1 MQATL
6 RLLRSR
12 DRTEAEIRTALL
24 TKGFDDAEIGLVL
37 SELAKYRYV
46 DDSRVAER
54 AVEKA
59 ARDQSGRLLVEHKLS
74 LRGVSEDEIEK
85 ALADLPAETDL
96 AEEAFWKHRKPG
108 DTPARAAA
116 RLARKGFDEDTVRTI
131 IERHFPE
138 FD

>member
-1 MQATL
+1 MQAAL

-12 DRTEAEIRTALL
+12 DRTEAEIRTALS
-24 TKGFDDAEIGLVL
+24 TKGFEDAEIGLVL
-37 SELAKYRYV
+37 VELTKYRYV

-54 AVEKA
+54 TTEKA
-59 ARDQSGRLLVEHKLS
+59 VRDQSGRLLVEHMLS
-74 LRGVSEDEIEK
+74 LRGVPEEEIER
-85 ALADLPAETDL
+85 ALASLPLETDL
-96 AEEAFWKHRKPG
+96 AEQAFWKNRKPG

-116 RLARKGFDEDTVRTI
+116 RLARKGFDEDTIRSV